1 MEEARTY
8 RLCYSGDLQR
18 HGLVLGET
26 DLAICLPPGL
36 WESEIQQG
44 LRDHLI
50 RLRGQLQAY
59 LAEDPSFAATHQPY
73 TPALH
78 APPVAKAL
86 AKAGNLAKT
95 GPMAAVA
102 GYFAAAAG
110 AWLAQYT
117 EEVMVENGGDIYLR
131 SRQQRTVAIYA
142 GPNNPF
148 SGKLGLRLSPAQ
160 MPCGV
165 CTSSGTIGRS
175 FSYGVA
181 DAAVVAASDAALA
194 DAVATAAGNLVKD
207 GDSVAAAVEYALQV
221 PGVWGGVM
229 ICGDKMAAAGDIELV
244 RL

>member
-1 MEEARTY
+1 MEETRAY
-8 RLCYSGDLQR
+8 RRCYTGDLQR
-18 HGLVLGET
+18 HSLVLGET
-26 DLAICLPPGL
+26 DLAICLPPGV
-36 WESEIQQG
+36 WQAPVEQG

-59 LAEDPSFAATHQPY
+59 LAEDPAFAATHSPY
-73 TPALH
+73 TPSLH
-78 APPVAKAL
+78 APAVAKAL

-110 AWLAQYT
+110 TWLAAYSGD
-117 EEVMVENGGDIYLR
+117 VIVENGGDIYLH
-131 SRQQRTVAIYA
+131 SCQPRTVAIYA
-142 GPNNPF
+142 GPDNPF
-148 SGKLGLRLSPAQ
+148 SGKLALRLPPEK

-165 CTSSGTIGRS
+165 CTSSGTIGPS

-181 DAAVVAASDAALA
+181 DAAVVVAADAALA

-221 PGVWGGVM
+221 SGVWGGVM